1 MRQASVPLAAVVE
14 TDEAARRT
22 ARRWLRDVPVVGS
35 RGPLPSSWAVLLA
48 VPDRQVGLCAAE
60 LASRLG
66 ADVRVVLHTAGALT
80 AEAMANLRTRRR
92 RVGSFHPL
100 MTFPRGG
107 GALQSLAGVPA
118 AVEGDEAAVRAAM
131 LLARRLNMRTF
142 RLAAEARPL
151 YHAAATVAANL
162 TSVLIASACSEL
174 ARLGPSRRWAGRT
187 LRPLVLQAVTATL
200 AAGDLSRLT
209 GPLVRGDAETV
220 RAHMDVLSPDLAAAY
235 LEVARLAV
243 HGLEKEGMIS
253 PETAVALARAL
264 TNPYACDSVGGVRSG
279 EEG

>member
-22 ARRWLRDVPVVGS
+22 ARRWLGGVPVVGS
-35 RGPLPSSWAVLLA
+35 RGPLPGSWAVLLA
-48 VPDRQVGLCAAE
+48 VPDRQVGPCAAD

-66 ADVRVVLHTAGALT
+66 PEVRVVLHTAGALT
-80 AEAMANLRTRRR
+80 AEAMAALRSRRR

-100 MTFPRGG
+100 MTFSRGG
-107 GALQSLAGVPA
+107 GALQALAGVSA

-131 LLARRLNMRTF
+131 ALARRLDMRAF

-174 ARLGPSRRWAGRT
+174 ARLGSSRRWAGSA

-209 GPLVRGDAETV
+209 GPLVRGDADTV
-220 RAHMDVLSPDLAAAY
+220 HTHLEVLSPDLAAAY
-235 LEVARLAV
+235 VEVARLAV
-243 HGLEKEGMIS
+243 RGLEKEGLIS